1 MKSKEIKGR
10 VQHTLGH
17 GRERNE
23 SHGHTRVREVRES
36 NRWANNLTIRIFFK
50 KIDGPGLI

>member
-23 SHGHTRVREVRES
+23 SHGHARLREVRES